1 MHDIVQPTESKQKIH
16 ILWDVTPCQRVN
28 TSWCCGGAYCF
39 HLQNSLRRII
49 SKKNGIVMMNG
60 VEQIAL

>member
-1 MHDIVQPTESKQKIH
+1 MHEIVQPTESKQKIH
-16 ILWDVTPCQRVN
+16 SLGVTPCQWVN

-49 SKKNGIVMMNG
+49 SKKNGTVMMNG
-60 VEQIAL
+60 VEQIEL